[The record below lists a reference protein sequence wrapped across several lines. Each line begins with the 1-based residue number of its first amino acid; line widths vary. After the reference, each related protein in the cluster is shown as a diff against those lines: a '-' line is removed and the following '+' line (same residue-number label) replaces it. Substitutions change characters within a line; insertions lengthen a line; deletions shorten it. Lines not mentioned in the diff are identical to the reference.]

1 MTLSFS
7 LQWETADNY
16 VIMIISMSL
25 PSRVHTII
33 CILVQH
39 ILPRPALI
47 SYLAPVLIGSNQ
59 ILETAGNKAM
69 FLVARLK
76 VIAGVNDQVYCRLSL
91 SWESLAT

>member
-1 MTLSFS
+1 MCHN
-7 LQWETADNY
+7 DNQY
-16 VIMIISMSL
+16 EPAIMCTYNN
-25 PSRVHTII
+25 H

-59 ILETAGNKAM
+59 ILETVGNKAT

-76 VIAGVNDQVYCRLSL
+76 VIAGVND
-91 SWESLAT
+91 